1 MNTLKIVASIII
13 VISSS
18 LLGIIKSRK
27 LGEREFILRDFILFL
42 TCIENEIKYMLTV
55 LPNAYEIAR
64 IPLTTKLKNAL
75 GAISS
80 DMLKSSSYDEIER
93 SIEQNINQIDELES
107 YDKSLIT
114 STLKNLGTTNTDGQI
129 NLIENA
135 IKNIENQIEEAN
147 SIKIKNSRMYR
158 MLGCLFGII
167 IVVIFI

>member
-1 MNTLKIVASIII
+1 MNVIKIIAAIVII
-13 VISSS
+13 VTSS
-18 LLGIIKSRK
+18 LLGLIKSRK

-64 IPLTTKLKNAL
+64 MPLSSKLKNAL

-80 DMLKSSSYDEIER
+80 DMLNSSNYDEIER
-93 SIEQNINQIDELES
+93 SIEQNINQIEELES